1 MRLTRRE
8 RNVWLFV
15 GLAVL
20 FMLGYNFFAQMN
32 LTEVQPTVEVSLSE
46 ARRLLA
52 AETNIETRYQAVQGR
67 LRQLQG
73 RFLKSTRP
81 EDQRIELLEAV
92 EAVIAKSGLS
102 VERKNVIDFRDGVL
116 GVSLEG
122 TATAETVI
130 SFMHQTA
137 SSPLGLRLKRVQLM
151 ANPELK
157 TLKYQLIV
165 VTKLLNET
173 GETHER

>member
-1 MRLTRRE
+1 MKLTRRE
-8 RNVWLFV
+8 QSLWLIV
-15 GLAVL
+15 SLSVI
-20 FMLGYNFFAQMN
+20 FMLGYNFWSNMIQM
-32 LTEVQPTVEVSLSE
+32 ESRYPAPVSLSE

-52 AETNIETRYQAVQGR
+52 SETNLKNRHQAIKDR
-67 LRQLQG
+67 LQQLKG

-81 EDQRIELLEAV
+81 EEQRIELLEAV